1 MPSSY
6 SFRVSSGKV
15 ISLSYFFLRAR
26 SKGM

>member
-6 SFRVSSGKV
+6 LLRISIGKV